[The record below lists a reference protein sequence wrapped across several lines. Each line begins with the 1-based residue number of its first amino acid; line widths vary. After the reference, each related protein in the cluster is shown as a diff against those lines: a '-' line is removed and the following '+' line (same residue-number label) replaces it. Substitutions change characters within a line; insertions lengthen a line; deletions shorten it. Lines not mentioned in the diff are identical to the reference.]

1 MIKQI
6 SDLSSTAQVNDLINC
21 NFIIDNVRRK
31 TQKVLFSTIESKI
44 SSDLLNIFVS
54 KQNLNPLIQQMQTQI
69 NNLSSQLSAILSN
82 NIIITES

>member
-6 SDLSSTAQVNDLINC
+6 SDLSSTAQANDLINC
-21 NFIIDNVRRK
+21 NFIIDNVQRK

>member
-6 SDLSSTAQVNDLINC
+6 SDLSSIAQANDLINS
-21 NFIIDNVRRK
+21 NFIIDNVQRK

-44 SSDLLNIFVS
+44 SSDLLSIFVS
-54 KQNLNPLIQQMQTQI
+54 QQNLNPLIQQMQTQI
-69 NNLSSQLSAILSN
+69 NNLSSQLSVILSN